1 MSALSTTPVTPAGPT
16 EPAGPAAGPV
26 AGSADST
33 RPSAQAGTR
42 PREHRYDIDLLRVLA
57 SVGVIVCHSAAEL
70 MNAVHRTPGEGRA
83 VYWTALVADGLSR
96 CAVPLFFAMA
106 GWVVLSGAPPRD
118 SRQIRTRLT
127 RIVVPF
133 AVWTVLYLLWERVR
147 GVNADP
153 TRKVA
158 FEALFGS
165 VQPAF
170 HLWYLYSYVPV
181 ILLLSVVV
189 LIRAGKRPWGPAAVL
204 LALTLVPALLGDA
217 RTVFGLDLPRSAWN
231 FGAYQVAYAIAGALL
246 LSLPATASTGR
257 RRRLLW
263 LGAAGCAW
271 AATVAHEHYVHFPAA
286 YASLFVALLAGTLLM
301 AFNRLTVPARLRPH
315 LTRLGGAAFGAYLV
329 HVVFLKALSPHLVSA
344 GAGPLRA
351 PAALA
356 ALTVVTVV
364 LSFAASLAWDRA
376 RLGRVLG

>member
-1 MSALSTTPVTPAGPT
+1 MSTPPIVPAAPTGSPGPT
-16 EPAGPAAGPV
+16 RLAGAGAP
-26 AGSADST
+26 GDT
-33 RPSAQAGTR
+33 P

-70 MNAVHRTPGEGRA
+70 MNAVHRTSGEGRA

-118 SRQIRTRLT
+118 SRQIRTRLV
-127 RIVVPF
+127 RIMVPF
-133 AVWTVLYLLWERVR
+133 AVWTAVYLLWEWAR
-147 GVNADP
+147 GANTDP

-181 ILLLSVVV
+181 ILLLSVAA
-189 LIRAGKRPWGPAAVL
+189 LIRTGKRPWGPAAVL
-204 LALTLVPALLGDA
+204 LALALLPTLLGA
-217 RTVFGLDLPRSAWN
+217 VRSVCGIDLPRSAWD
-231 FGAYQVAYAIAGALL
+231 FGAYQVVYAVAGALL
-246 LSLPATASTGR
+246 LSLPGTASTGR

-263 LGAAGCAW
+263 LAAAGCAW
-271 AATVAHEHYVHFPAA
+271 AGTVAQEHYVHFPAP
-286 YASLFVALLAGTLLM
+286 YASLSVALLAGSLLT
-301 AFNRLTVPARLRPH
+301 AFNRLTIPEGLRPH
-315 LTRLGGAAFGAYLV
+315 VTRLGGAAFGAYLV

-344 GAGPLRA
+344 DAGFLRA
-351 PAALA
+351 PVSLV
-356 ALTVVTVV
+356 ALTVATVA
-364 LSFAASLAWDRA
+364 LSFAASLLWT
-376 RLGRVLG
+376 RLRLSRWLG